1 MPFARWFAYGGVW
14 SAAMDAHAALDK
26 LTEVS
31 QQIEDAVVVEG
42 GEALA
47 STVDPERAARFA
59 ELAARILAVA
69 DAIDGSTPVLQVE
82 AATEEGSVFL
92 VREGDTIVAATT
104 APTPVIGLV
113 MYDLRTCL
121 RALAP
126 EREPA

>member
-1 MPFARWFAYGGVW
+1 
-14 SAAMDAHAALDK
+14 MDAHAALDK

-31 QQIEDAVVVEG
+31 QQVEAAVVVEG
-42 GEALA
+42 GEPLA

-59 ELAARILAVA
+59 ELAARILATA
-69 DAIDGSTPVLQVE
+69 DAIDGDTPVLQVE

-92 VREGDTIVAATT
+92 VREGDTIVAGTT

-121 RALAP
+121 RALAA